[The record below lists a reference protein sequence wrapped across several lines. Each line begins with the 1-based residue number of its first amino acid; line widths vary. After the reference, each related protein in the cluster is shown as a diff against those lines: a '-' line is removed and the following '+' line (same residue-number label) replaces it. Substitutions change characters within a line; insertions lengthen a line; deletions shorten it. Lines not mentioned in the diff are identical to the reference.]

1 VKVVVPHPELAA
13 VEGPDDIP
21 MAKTYPAGTFEIS
34 DVPNGVVT
42 DAEPPSIGKVTEIP
56 ADPPSDPGST
66 VVEPSPAVAVAEPEE
81 VVAPAPS
88 PALAPS
94 AAPAP
99 APSPAPAPGAKAGAD
114 KASLETLISNYKKKL
129 VRNERNIDAAKG
141 NADKMQSLHTRA
153 TLDLAAFTRKWYAS
167 NREAA
172 GTMEP
177 SEAKELSDRFLS
189 LSERSETLL
198 NQFKK

>member
-1 VKVVVPHPELAA
+1 
-13 VEGPDDIP
+13 

-42 DAEPPSIGKVTEIP
+42 DPEPPSIGKVTEIP

-66 VVEPSPAVAVAEPEE
+66 VVEPSPAVAVTEPEE

-94 AAPAP
+94 PAP
-99 APSPAPAPGAKAGAD
+99 TPEAKAGAD